1 MRKYLDIL
9 FLFTLTLTLTSCEE
23 DDQYDIESIFIDRA
37 WTGDVGM
44 NADYGE
50 PLFSTF
56 TFGWDGFG
64 EEYQYY
70 QLDGRLYEHFR
81 FQWYWEDSSNRNLVL
96 DYGRAGISYMDDVR
110 IAGNRM
116 YGTFYLSNDAVP
128 FEFRLDME

>member
-1 MRKYLDIL
+1 MRKYLGIL

-56 TFGWDGFG
+56 TF
-64 EEYQYY
+64 E
-70 QLDGRLYEHFR
+70 
-81 FQWYWEDSSNRNLVL
+81 
-96 DYGRAGISYMDDVR
+96 
-110 IAGNRM
+110 
-116 YGTFYLSNDAVP
+116 
-128 FEFRLDME
+128 